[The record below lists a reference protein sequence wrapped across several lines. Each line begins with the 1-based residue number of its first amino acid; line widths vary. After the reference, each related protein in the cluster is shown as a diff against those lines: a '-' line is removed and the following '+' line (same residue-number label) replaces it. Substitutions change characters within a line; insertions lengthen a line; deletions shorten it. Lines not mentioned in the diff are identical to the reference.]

1 MLFLQA
7 FPSAVV
13 FLFVGCLHEPVTAV
27 ARLPSLVFR
36 LLFIKY
42 RSFSIKNVTLKQIWH
57 LMNDI
62 FPQDS
67 AFLPTFAAN

>member
-1 MLFLQA
+1 M
-7 FPSAVV
+7 
-13 FLFVGCLHEPVTAV
+13 AV